1 MPTAVTHILVPLFII
16 ALIRD
21 LYLKTKRF
29 SLHYVLIA
37 GIGGAI
43 PDLDILIYIIIKP
56 LWYTFEQIHRH
67 WLHSIF
73 VPIVL
78 IILALIFTVIKTKQ
92 IGRQK
97 LKLNIIF
104 LMLAFG
110 IFTHI
115 VLDGL
120 IQGEIYP
127 LSPIFD
133 YKFGLNAVSYLPEYL
148 QGISIPLFEGI
159 LLLLWLIYLEWKH
172 KISDFI

>member
-1 MPTAVTHILVPLFII
+1 MPTAVTHILIPLFIV

-21 LYLKTKRF
+21 LYSKKKRF

-37 GIGGAI
+37 GMGGAI
-43 PDLDILIYIIIKP
+43 PDLDILFYLLIKP
-56 LWYTFEQIHRH
+56 LGYTFEQIHRH

-73 VPIVL
+73 VPITL

-97 LKLNIIF
+97 IKLNIIF

-110 IFTHI
+110 VFTHI

-127 LSPIFD
+127 LSPIQD
-133 YKFGLNAVSYLPEYL
+133 YNMGFNGIGYLPEYL
-148 QGISIPLFEGI
+148 QGIAIPLIEGV